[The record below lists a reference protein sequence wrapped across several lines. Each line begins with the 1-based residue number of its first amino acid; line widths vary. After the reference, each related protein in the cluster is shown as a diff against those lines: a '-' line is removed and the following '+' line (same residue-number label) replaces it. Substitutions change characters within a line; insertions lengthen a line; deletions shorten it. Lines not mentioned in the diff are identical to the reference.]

1 MLLSHHCKRESLLFD
16 YEREEESKVVL
27 KHEKTGH
34 IVEAGLRRK
43 IKILDDYVKQLV
55 ESDDEEDFAAIQ
67 KIEDMIIG
75 EPNLVAG
82 LKPLVFERLVEVLV
96 DGNKETTTKGSAA
109 FILGFANFDECSV
122 GMKEKAI
129 KVLVKLMS
137 DDCDMISIPAL
148 KTLTRL
154 ARVSAD
160 YASYMIEKGALEGA
174 LAIHVD
180 PINYPN
186 LQIIQ
191 ELAKFLALV
200 VCQVKIPSHK
210 VHLVVPILDK
220 ILQIRESEV
229 RYMVR
234 ACYALLSIAVE
245 SWINEGE
252 ICKNLILFIGYWNN
266 MAAYSAFEVVAY
278 IVESGNSSHIE
289 ILIKKHKF
297 LQYLDWSEICRKPKT
312 FQKEVCRIISK
323 LAVKGGIFINNM
335 DKARV
340 RDYLSKLLEAD
351 DIKVRSE
358 AACTICNVFYGDI

>member
-122 GMKEKAI
+122 GMKEK
-129 KVLVKLMS
+129 
-137 DDCDMISIPAL
+137 AL